1 MSTSPASP
9 DPTPDLDPNAAA
21 SDPRVARRARRL
33 GRAIYVIA
41 RLLYATLR
49 LRLENAERF
58 EPTGGAIFVTW
69 HGRTLIPATYLRGRG
84 YCALI
89 SLSRDGEMQNNFF
102 RLLGYQTARGS
113 TGRGGI
119 KGLLQM
125 ARRVKGGGV
134 LVMTPDG
141 PRGPTHKVQLGVI
154 LMAEKSGAPI
164 IPVAVSADRRWLMKS
179 WDSYMLPKP
188 FAKVPLLTGE
198 PIVVP
203 PNLDDAGRRHYADL
217 VEVAINRLEREA
229 ERRAG
234 HLDYPADWQTDSL
247 EDCTIVKPQ
256 SQDS

>member
-1 MSTSPASP
+1 MSTSPAAAP
-9 DPTPDLDPNAAA
+9 APTEPGPLAAA
-21 SDPRVARRARRL
+21 SDPRVARRARWL
-33 GRAIYVIA
+33 GRAVYCVTH
-41 RLLYATLR
+41 LVYATLR
-49 LRLENAERF
+49 LRLEHADRF
-58 EPTGGAIFVTW
+58 QPAAGAIFVTW

-89 SLSRDGEMQNNFF
+89 SLSRDGEIQNNFF

-119 KGLLQM
+119 RGALQM
-125 ARRVKGGGV
+125 ARRVKEGGV

-203 PNLDDAGRRHYADL
+203 PNLNEAGRQRYADI
-217 VEVAINRLEREA
+217 VEIALNRLEREA

-234 HLDYPADWQTDSL
+234 HLDYPKDWPTEAAEGL
-247 EDCTIVKPQ
+247 PARETP
-256 SQDS
+256 

>member
-1 MSTSPASP
+1 MSTSSASSPAEP
-9 DPTPDLDPNAAA
+9 DPLAAA
-21 SDPRVARRARRL
+21 SDPRVARRARWL
-33 GRAIYVIA
+33 GRTIYFIA
-41 RLLYATLR
+41 RLLYSTLR

-58 EPTGGAIFVTW
+58 EPSAGAIFVTW
-69 HGRTLIPATYLRGRG
+69 HGRTLIPATYLRQRG
-84 YCALI
+84 YLALI
-89 SLSRDGEMQNNFF
+89 SLSRDGEIQNNFF
-102 RLLGYQTARGS
+102 QLLGYQTARGS

-119 KGLLQM
+119 RGALQM
-125 ARRVKGGGV
+125 ARRVKEGGV

-198 PIVVP
+198 PIMIP
-203 PNLDDAGRRHYADL
+203 PNLDEAGRQRYADL

-234 HLDYPADWQTDSL
+234 HLDYPLDWHTEPVESRPVGDTQ
-247 EDCTIVKPQ
+247 
-256 SQDS
+256 